1 MARVLGAGGISFK
14 SPDAQKLS
22 EWYTRW
28 LGAPVETG
36 GGMSLAMFWPGS
48 RPANSYTV

>member
-14 SPDAQKLS
+14 LPDAQKLS

-36 GGMSLAMFWPGS
+36 GMSLAMFRPGS